1 MAALDFFSGPQ
12 IVFERTELKMKFIGI
27 RKVFFFIF
35 EEQYSTIGAFWDE
48 MSAIYGR
55 ENLMGLGCNWTSD
68 SIEYV
73 MALKNGIIEGA
84 DYEIEL
90 PDEWKTVRGRTEELG
105 KIYGDIYK
113 DGVLLYEIEEF
124 DDEGNCQIRY
134 CR

>member
-1 MAALDFFSGPQ
+1 MDSGKEKVKFWRLWNLFSGPP

-27 RKVFFFIF
+27 RKVFSTKN

-113 DGVLLYEIEEF
+113 DGVL
-124 DDEGNCQIRY
+124 
-134 CR
+134 

>member
-1 MAALDFFSGPQ
+1 
-12 IVFERTELKMKFIGI
+12 MKFIGI
-27 RKVFFFIF
+27 RKVFSTKN

-48 MSAIYGR
+48 ISAIYGR

-84 DYEIEL
+84 DYEIE
-90 PDEWKTVRGRTEELG
+90 
-105 KIYGDIYK
+105 
-113 DGVLLYEIEEF
+113 EF

>member
-1 MAALDFFSGPQ
+1 MTLDFFSGPP
-12 IVFERTELKMKFIGI
+12 IVFKRTELKMKFIGI
-27 RKVFFFIF
+27 RKVFSTKN

-90 PDEWKTVRGRTEELG
+90 PNEWKTVRGRTEELG

-113 DGVLLYEIEEF
+113 DRVLLYEIEEF

>member
-27 RKVFFFIF
+27 RKVFSTKN

-73 MALKNGIIEGA
+73 MA
-84 DYEIEL
+84 
-90 PDEWKTVRGRTEELG
+90 
-105 KIYGDIYK
+105 
-113 DGVLLYEIEEF
+113 
-124 DDEGNCQIRY
+124 
-134 CR
+134 